1 MPHWNCRFRNGSKID
16 DVINI
21 IIFPMRFFLCLEVC
35 YSQHFIRWYDFHDKS
50 SWFSNNFIASSTKNR
65 IDHVSILWIE
75 VCWVYQINLKTQ
87 SIELMRVAA
96 FSVIVL
102 LALKHLYYIP
112 IFIYARKLA
121 PENVEFLGNNGK
133 YPVNDAIGM
142 PDRNKKNVY
151 YN

>member
-1 MPHWNCRFRNGSKID
+1 
-16 DVINI
+16 
-21 IIFPMRFFLCLEVC
+21 
-35 YSQHFIRWYDFHDKS
+35 
-50 SWFSNNFIASSTKNR
+50 
-65 IDHVSILWIE
+65 
-75 VCWVYQINLKTQ
+75 
-87 SIELMRVAA
+87 MRVAA
-96 FSVIVL
+96 FSVIAVL

-142 PDRNKKNVY
+142 PERNKKNVY